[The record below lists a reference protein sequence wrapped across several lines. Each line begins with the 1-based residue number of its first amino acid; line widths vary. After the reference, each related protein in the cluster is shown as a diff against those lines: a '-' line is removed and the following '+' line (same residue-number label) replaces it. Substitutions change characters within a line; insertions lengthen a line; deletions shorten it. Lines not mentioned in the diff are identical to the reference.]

1 MEINYMKLSLGVLS
15 SNLRC
20 FDSEQGGEEEEKV
33 NYQMMNY
40 VCTCK
45 GIKRKRWK

>member
-20 FDSEQGGEEEEKV
+20 FDSEQGEEDEGRFITK
-33 NYQMMNY
+33 
-40 VCTCK
+40 
-45 GIKRKRWK
+45 